1 MSKEESIS
9 VWCLP
14 IDIYNP
20 LCRNCIRRRSHQ
32 YNSHLNGTIV
42 NLTVFTPKWND
53 HNQKWECSH
62 MLQE

>member
-32 YNSHLNGTIV
+32 YNSHLNNTIV
-42 NLTVFTPKWND
+42 NLKVFTPRWDD
-53 HNQKWECSH
+53 HK
-62 MLQE
+62 QEWKCNHLVQE